1 MLCVCR
7 LLVTAPLLKDNI
19 WGLTKY
25 VLDNI
30 RRILQE
36 PVDSESLEE
45 LDMYKR
51 QFHELY
57 ISDPT
62 LKKFEHVGPR
72 KSIVDFYSSEHGEPD
87 FEVRDNV
94 LSRRGST
101 VCGIGGGGGGLTRN
115 SLASN
120 SVGNLEALDDLANMT
135 SQHNPLYS
143 YRYVD
148 GTDHTV
154 GYSV

>member
-1 MLCVCR
+1 MCR
-7 LLVTAPLLKDNI
+7 LLVTAPLLKENI

-30 RRILQE
+30 IRILRE
-36 PVDSESLEE
+36 PVDPESLEE